1 VDCFGPRI
9 LGVLCAAAGT
19 AAAFGG
25 PLVALVSEAG
35 SRRFMGWPC
44 PCPYPFSTFLC
55 WEDTS
60 SPHTV
65 HTFINEI
72 LASVIPGGKM
82 KCYIGLK
89 QWYCRKGVSKMPL
102 QICKA
107 FFGYKTQRIPISQV
121 PEESAGTVASVA
133 NAASG

>member
-1 VDCFGPRI
+1 
-9 LGVLCAAAGT
+9 
-19 AAAFGG
+19 
-25 PLVALVSEAG
+25 
-35 SRRFMGWPC
+35 M
-44 PCPYPFSTFLC
+44 
-55 WEDTS
+55 
-60 SPHTV
+60 
-65 HTFINEI
+65 
-72 LASVIPGGKM
+72 K

-107 FFGYKTQRIPISQV
+107 FFGYKTQRIPINQV

>member
-1 VDCFGPRI
+1 MQRQGR
-9 LGVLCAAAGT
+9 LL
-19 AAAFGG
+19 
-25 PLVALVSEAG
+25 PLVGLWWLLFLRLGAGALWGGHV
-35 SRRFMGWPC
+35 PV
-44 PCPYPFSTFLC
+44 PIHSTFLC